1 MGSSQEERAMT
12 TDDSRAVMERV
23 FAVIEQRRTADPKD
37 SYVARMFAKGRKKI
51 AEKVGEEAV
60 ETVVAA
66 VDKDPGQVVYESADL
81 LFALMVLWAQMGLK
95 PEQIFAELA
104 RREGT
109 SGLVE
114 MASRKQKT
122 ID

>member
-1 MGSSQEERAMT
+1 MNELDSSAE
-12 TDDSRAVMERV
+12 VINRV
-23 FAVIEQRRTADPKD
+23 FAVIEQRREADPKD
-37 SYVARMFAKGRKKI
+37 SYVAKMFSKGRKKV

-66 VDKDPGQVVYESADL
+66 VDKDPGQVIYESADL
-81 LFALMVLWAQMGLK
+81 LFALMVLWAQMGLR
-95 PEQIFAELA
+95 PEQVFAELA

-109 SGLVE
+109 SGLAE
-114 MASRKQKT
+114 MAARKDKT

>member
-1 MGSSQEERAMT
+1 MTEPSS
-12 TDDSRAVMERV
+12 SSSAVLERV
-23 FAVIEQRRTADPKD
+23 FAVIEERRNADPKE
-37 SYVARMFAKGRKKI
+37 SYVAKMFAKGGKKL

-66 VDKDPGQVVYESADL
+66 VDKDPGQVIHESADL
-81 LFALMVLWAQMGLK
+81 LFALMVLWAQMEVR
-95 PEQIFAELA
+95 PEQVFAELA

-109 SGLVE
+109 SGLAE
-114 MASRKQKT
+114 MLARKEKK

>member
-1 MGSSQEERAMT
+1 MTEPSYSS
-12 TDDSRAVMERV
+12 SVVLERV
-23 FAVIEQRRTADPKD
+23 FAVIEERRNADPKK
-37 SYVARMFAKGRKKI
+37 SYVAKMFAKGRKKL

-66 VDKDPGQVVYESADL
+66 VDKDPGQVIHESADL
-81 LFALMVLWAQMGLK
+81 LFSLMVLWAQMDVR
-95 PEQIFAELA
+95 PEQVFAELA

-109 SGLVE
+109 SGLAE
-114 MASRKQKT
+114 MAGRKEKK

>member
-1 MGSSQEERAMT
+1 MNEPAG
-12 TDDSRAVMERV
+12 DSAVLDRI
-23 FAVIEQRRTADPKD
+23 FAVIEERRDADPSD
-37 SYVARMFAKGRKKI
+37 SYVAKMFSKGRKKV

-66 VDKDPGQVVYESADL
+66 VDKDPGQVIYESADL
-81 LFALMVLWAQMGLK
+81 IFALMVLWAHMDVK
-95 PEQIFAELA
+95 PEQVFAELA

-109 SGLVE
+109 SGLAE
-114 MASRKQKT
+114 MAARKDKK

>member
-1 MGSSQEERAMT
+1 MT

>member
-1 MGSSQEERAMT
+1 MT
-12 TDDSRAVMERV
+12 TDDSSAVLERV

-37 SYVARMFAKGRKKI
+37 SYVAKMFAKGRKKI

>member
-1 MGSSQEERAMT
+1 MNELDSSA
-12 TDDSRAVMERV
+12 DVINRV
-23 FAVIEQRRTADPKD
+23 FAVIEQRREADPKK
-37 SYVARMFAKGRKKI
+37 SYVAKMFSKGRKKV

-66 VDKDPGQVVYESADL
+66 VDKDPGQVIYESADL
-81 LFALMVLWAQMGLK
+81 LFALMVLWAQMGLR
-95 PEQIFAELA
+95 PEQVFAELA

-109 SGLVE
+109 SGLAE
-114 MASRKQKT
+114 MAARKDKT